1 MMQQQFGTESF
12 DSDDDDMFPKLKQKG
27 SPRRNHM
34 NYQMAMAKEQAIMRL
49 IRHSKN
55 KLASAMHQH
64 LIEPEKK
71 APPVQ
76 VDPYMLK
83 ELLEGLQEAE
93 KDSNAPTIQQR

>member
-27 SPRRNHM
+27 SPRNHM
-34 NYQMAMAKEQAIMRL
+34 NYQQAMAKEQAIMRL

-83 ELLEGLQEAE
+83 ELLEGL
-93 KDSNAPTIQQR
+93 